1 MDTRRRD
8 TPSVLRDGDAV
19 TPQLRR
25 LAERARRE
33 PQATFTS
40 LYHLMNEDLL
50 RESFRRLRM
59 EAAAGIDNMT
69 KAEYAEQLESHLA
82 DLVGRLHRMAYRPQ
96 SGRRVYIPKPGTDRL
111 RPLGI
116 PCLEDKLVQA
126 GLVRILEA
134 IYEQDF
140 IEDSYG
146 FRPGRSCHDA
156 LRVVT
161 HTIERRPVNYVVEAD
176 IKGFCDSVDRT
187 WLHRFLCH
195 RIADQRVLRLIGRF
209 LKAGV
214 LEDGAVQGQD
224 QGTIQG
230 GVISPLLGNV
240 YLHYVLDLR
249 FERVFKKSCLGLAR
263 IVRYADDYLACF
275 QHQADAVR
283 CKTAMTERLATFGL
297 EIEPTKTTML
307 AFGRYAA
314 QHAIERGERPKTF
327 EFLGF
332 THYGS
337 TTRDGKRFRVGRK
350 TSAKKF
356 RAKLVAIKEWLQ
368 RVRTKPTGWIWNRVA
383 AILRG
388 HFASYGVSGNSQA
401 LRRFALEVRKL
412 LFKWLNRRGKRG
424 TLDWDRFQLMLKR
437 YPLPRPRITV
447 MMYGCVNVDLKSRV
461 RE

>member
-1 MDTRRRD
+1 MDTRREE
-8 TPSVLRDGDAV
+8 TPSAHRGGDPV

-25 LAERARRE
+25 IAERARRE
-33 PQATFTS
+33 PKATFTS

-50 RESFRRLRM
+50 RDSFQRRQAN
-59 EAAAGIDNMT
+59 AAAGIDTMT
-69 KAEYAEQLESHLA
+69 KAAYAQHLEHHLT

-96 SGRRVYIPKPGTDRL
+96 PVRRVYIPKPGTDRL

-116 PCLEDKLVQA
+116 PCLEDTVVQA
-126 GLVRILEA
+126 GLVCILEV
-134 IYEQDF
+134 IYAQDV
-140 IEDSYG
+140 IADSYG
-146 FRPGRSCHDA
+146 CRPGRSCHDA

-161 HTIERRPVNYVVEAD
+161 QTIERRPVHYIVEAD
-176 IKGFCDSVDRT
+176 IKSFFDSVDRT
-187 WLHRFLCH
+187 WLQRFLGH
-195 RIADQRVLRLIGRF
+195 RMADQRVLRLMGRF

-214 LEDGAVQGQD
+214 LEDGAVEVQD
-224 QGTIQG
+224 RGTIQG
-230 GVISPLLGNV
+230 GVLSPLLGNV
-240 YLHYVLDLR
+240 YLHDVLDLW
-249 FERVFKKSCLGLAR
+249 FERVFKKSCRGMAR
-263 IVRYADDYLACF
+263 IVCYADDDLACF

-283 CKTAMTERLATFGL
+283 LKTAMTERLATFGL

-314 QHAIERGERPKTF
+314 QHATERGERPKTF

-337 TTRDGKRFRVGRK
+337 QTRDGKRFRVGRK

-356 RAKLVAIKEWLQ
+356 RAKLVAMKEWLK
-368 RVRTKPTGWIWNRVA
+368 RVRTQPTGWIWHRVA

-388 HFASYGVSGNSQA
+388 HFAYYGVSGNSQA
-401 LRRFALEVRKL
+401 LRCFALEVRNL

-447 MMYGCVNVDLKSRV
+447 MMYG
-461 RE
+461 